1 MFRFWQNFPLMV
13 GAGLVLG
20 LLTGGFPAS
29 LSGPVQQATLIVAM
43 AFSLTEISFR
53 GISPGAEFRG
63 LALSAAMSYGLLGS
77 VAITFGLLSP
87 DPQIRSGWVL
97 VGAVPPAVG
106 VVPITSLLR
115 GNVRSALIS
124 DAVLYFVGLLAV
136 PGLSLLFLGESVPV
150 QTLALQT
157 LLLIGIPIVAS
168 RPLRRWKSVH
178 AFRPSAVCVAFF
190 FLVFAIAG
198 STRATLLG
206 EPGLAAGLSLLA
218 AVRTFGVGLIVLAAA
233 RTLRAPRDTQ
243 IAAVT
248 FAGFKNLGLTV
259 VLAFTVFGSL
269 ASLPAIVAL
278 IFETVWISVLPL
290 LFRVSSKGV
299 SAISE

>member
-1 MFRFWQNFPLMV
+1 MFRFWRNFPLMV
-13 GAGLVLG
+13 AAGLVLG

-29 LSGPVQQATLIVAM
+29 LSGTVQQATLIVAM

-53 GISPGAEFRG
+53 GVSPVAELRG
-63 LALSAAMSYGLLGS
+63 LALSTAMTYGLLGS

-87 DPQIRSGWVL
+87 DPEIRSGWIL

-124 DAVLYFVGLLAV
+124 DAVLYFVGLVAV
-136 PGLSLLFLGESVPV
+136 PGLSLVFLGESVPV

-157 LLLIGIPIVAS
+157 LLLIGVPIVVS
-168 RPLRRWKSVH
+168 RPLRRWRSVDEV
-178 AFRPSAVCVAFF
+178 RSSSVCLAFF
-190 FLVFAIAG
+190 VLVFAIAG

-206 EPGLAAGLSLLA
+206 EPNLAAGLSLLA
-218 AVRTFGVGLIVLAAA
+218 AVRTFGLGLLVLAAG
-233 RTLRAPRDTQ
+233 RVLRATRDTQ

-278 IFETVWISVLPL
+278 IFETVWMSLLPFV
-290 LFRVSSKGV
+290 FRVPAKGV
-299 SAISE
+299 SEIPE